1 MPDSHT
7 APPEDAITLTPGAA
21 VRVSEL
27 RKSEG
32 NDALML
38 RLTVSGGGCSGFQYA
53 FSLDDKAADD
63 DAVFERDG
71 VKLVV
76 DPMTLGMMSG
86 SKVDFVED
94 LVGSYFSITNP
105 HATSQCGCGSS
116 FAI

>member
-1 MPDSHT
+1 MVATTPIPAIQARDS
-7 APPEDAITLTPGAA
+7 
-21 VRVSEL
+21 S
-27 RKSEG
+27 
-32 NDALML
+32 
-38 RLTVSGGGCSGFQYA
+38 
-53 FSLDDKAADD
+53 
-63 DAVFERDG
+63 DG

-105 HATSQCGCGSS
+105 HATSQCGCGAS